1 MTLSNDPLQS
11 GAPGIG
17 ERLRTAREA
26 RGLSLEAVAAE
37 LRIRIVILAAME
49 REDHTALP
57 ERVYLLGLLRTYAR
71 FLGLDP
77 ATVAAGWAGEPRAP
91 DAPLEAPQ
99 ATWGGGRA
107 GARIE
112 SGLRQSFRNLLSLGL
127 VGLVVL
133 GAVGFL
139 AAQAIRFAS
148 PPVISVT
155 SPAEEVLSLAAGT
168 PATTVRGTAGAGT
181 QVLIQNAIGDSV
193 TTQADP
199 SGIWSIEVPL
209 SGGRNEFDISAADPA
224 TGSASGAATRRVFI
238 VALPANDAPQL
249 DVLTPTAGLRVSGGP
264 VPISLTTVP
273 NGEVLIVATSSAGE
287 VINSSLPAQPDGRVQ
302 SDLLLPGGAW
312 RISLQVSSP
321 NGTISEVLRDV
332 EVVFAGVT
340 VTLTGSDAG
349 TWVRVWID
357 GAVDPNTGPSGI
369 TLAKG
374 ESRTI
379 RGVSAVEIRFGDPR
393 GALVAL
399 NGRML
404 GERGTAGVPE
414 SWSFRADGRVLSS
427 NRK

>member
-1 MTLSNDPLQS
+1 MTASNDPLQS
-11 GAPGIG
+11 TAPGIG
-17 ERLRTAREA
+17 ERLRAAREA

-37 LRIRIVILAAME
+37 LRIRSLILAAME
-49 REDHTALP
+49 REDHAALP

-77 ATVAAGWAGEPRAP
+77 TNVAASWAGVPSAP
-91 DAPLEAPQ
+91 APEPQ
-99 ATWGGGRA
+99 AKWGDGKA

-112 SGLRQSFRNLLSLGL
+112 SGLRQSLRNLLSLGL
-127 VGLVVL
+127 VGLVVV

-155 SPAEEVLSLAAGT
+155 SPAEEVISLVAGT

-193 TTQADP
+193 TTQADT

-238 VALPANDAPQL
+238 VELPANDAPQL

-273 NGEVLIVATSSAGE
+273 SGQVMIVATSSAGE
-287 VINSSLPAQPDGRVQ
+287 VINGSLPAQPDGKVQ
-302 SDLLLPGGAW
+302 GDLLLPEGAW

-379 RGVSAVEIRFGDPR
+379 RGVSVVEIRFGDPR

-404 GERGTAGVPE
+404 GERGTAGIPE

>member
-1 MTLSNDPLQS
+1 MTASNDPLQS
-11 GAPGIG
+11 TAPGIG
-17 ERLRTAREA
+17 ERLRAAREA

-37 LRIRIVILAAME
+37 LRIRIIILAAME
-49 REDHTALP
+49 REDHAALP

-77 ATVAAGWAGEPRAP
+77 ANVAASWAGAP
-91 DAPLEAPQ
+91 SAPAPEPQ
-99 ATWGGGRA
+99 AKWGDGKA

-112 SGLRQSFRNLLSLGL
+112 SGLRQSLRNLLSLGL
-127 VGLVVL
+127 VGLVVV

-193 TTQADP
+193 TTQADT

-238 VALPANDAPQL
+238 VELPANDAPQL

-273 NGEVLIVATSSAGE
+273 SGQVMIVATSSAGE
-287 VINSSLPAQPDGRVQ
+287 VINGSLTAQPDGKVQ
-302 SDLLLPGGAW
+302 GDLLLPEGAW

>member
-49 REDHTALP
+49 REDQTALP

-349 TWVRVWID
+349 TWVRIWID

-404 GERGTAGVPE
+404 DERGTAGVPE

>member
-1 MTLSNDPLQS
+1 MTASNDPLQS
-11 GAPGIG
+11 TAPGIG
-17 ERLRTAREA
+17 ERLRAAREA

-37 LRIRIVILAAME
+37 LRIRSLILAAME
-49 REDHTALP
+49 REDHAALP

-77 ATVAAGWAGEPRAP
+77 TNVAASWAGVPSAP
-91 DAPLEAPQ
+91 APEPQ
-99 ATWGGGRA
+99 AKWGDGKA

-112 SGLRQSFRNLLSLGL
+112 SGLRQSLRNLLSLGL
-127 VGLVVL
+127 VGLVVV

-155 SPAEEVLSLAAGT
+155 SPAEEVISLVAGT

-193 TTQADP
+193 TTQADT

-224 TGSASGAATRRVFI
+224 TGSASGVAIRRVFI
-238 VALPANDAPQL
+238 VELPANDAPQL

-273 NGEVLIVATSSAGE
+273 SGQVMIVATSSAGE
-287 VINSSLPAQPDGRVQ
+287 VINGSLPAQPDGKVQ
-302 SDLLLPGGAW
+302 GDLLLPEGAW

-379 RGVSAVEIRFGDPR
+379 RGVSVVEIRFGDPR

>member
-181 QVLIQNAIGDSV
+181 QVLIQNSIGDSV

-349 TWVRVWID
+349 TWVRIWID

-374 ESRTI
+374 EARTI
-379 RGVSAVEIRFGDPR
+379 RGLSAVEIRFGDPR

>member
-1 MTLSNDPLQS
+1 MTVSNDPLQS
-11 GAPGIG
+11 AAPGIG
-17 ERLRTAREA
+17 ERLRAAREA

-37 LRIRIVILAAME
+37 LRIRVVILAAME
-49 REDHTALP
+49 REDHAALP

-77 ATVAAGWAGEPRAP
+77 ANVAAGWAGVP
-91 DAPLEAPQ
+91 DAPATEPQ
-99 ATWGGGRA
+99 AKWGDGKA

-112 SGLRQSFRNLLSLGL
+112 SGLRQSFRNLLGLGL

-148 PPVISVT
+148 PPVVNVT

-193 TTQADP
+193 TTQADT

-224 TGSASGAATRRVFI
+224 TGSAGGAAIRRVFI
-238 VALPANDAPQL
+238 VALPANDAPPL
-249 DVLTPTAGLRVSGGP
+249 DVLTPTAGLRISGGP

-273 NGEVLIVATSSAGE
+273 SGQVMIVATSSAGE
-287 VINSSLPAQPDGRVQ
+287 VVNSSLPAQPDGKVQ
-302 SDLLLPGGAW
+302 GDLLLPEGTW

-321 NGTISEVLRDV
+321 SGTISEALRDV

-340 VTLTGSDAG
+340 VVLIGSDTG

-374 ESRTI
+374 ETRTI
-379 RGVSAVEIRFGDPR
+379 RGLSEVEIRFGNPR

>member
-1 MTLSNDPLQS
+1 MTVSNDPMQS
-11 GAPGIG
+11 TAPGIG
-17 ERLRTAREA
+17 ERLRAAREA

-37 LRIRIVILAAME
+37 LRIRTVILAAME
-49 REDHTALP
+49 REDHAALP

-77 ATVAAGWAGEPRAP
+77 ANVAAGWAGVPGAPATEP
-91 DAPLEAPQ
+91 EAK
-99 ATWGGGRA
+99 WGEGKP

-112 SGLRQSFRNLLSLGL
+112 SGLRQSLRNLLSLGL

-148 PPVISVT
+148 PPVINVT
-155 SPAEEVLSLAAGT
+155 SPAGEVLSLVAGT

-193 TTQADP
+193 TTQADT

-224 TGSASGAATRRVFI
+224 TGSAGGAAIRRVFI
-238 VALPANDAPQL
+238 VALPANDAPPL
-249 DVLTPTAGLRVSGGP
+249 DVLTPAAGLRISGGP
-264 VPISLTTVP
+264 VPISLTTLP
-273 NGEVLIVATSSAGE
+273 SGEVLIVATSSAGE
-287 VINSSLPAQPDGRVQ
+287 VINSSLPAQPDGKVQ
-302 SDLLLPGGAW
+302 GDLLLPEGTW

-321 NGTISEVLRDV
+321 SGTTSEALRDV

-340 VTLTGSDAG
+340 VVLIGSDTG
-349 TWVRVWID
+349 TWMRIWID
-357 GAVDPNTGPSGI
+357 GVVDPNTGPSGV

-374 ESRTI
+374 KTRTI
-379 RGVSAVEIRFGDPR
+379 RGLNAVEIRFGNPR

>member
-1 MTLSNDPLQS
+1 MTVSNDPLQS

-17 ERLRTAREA
+17 ERLRAAREA
-26 RGLSLEAVAAE
+26 RGLSMEAVSAE
-37 LRIRIVILAAME
+37 LRIRVIILAAME
-49 REDHTALP
+49 REDHAALP

-77 ATVAAGWAGEPRAP
+77 ATVAAGWAGEPGAP
-91 DAPLEAPQ
+91 VEEAH
-99 ATWGGGRA
+99 ATWGGRRT

-112 SGLRQSFRNLLSLGL
+112 NGLRQSLGNLLGFGL
-127 VGLVVL
+127 VGLVIV
-133 GAVGFL
+133 GAVAFL
-139 AAQAIRFAS
+139 AAQAIRFAT
-148 PPVISVT
+148 PPVINVT
-155 SPAEEVLSLAAGT
+155 SPAEEVISLTSGT

-193 TTQADP
+193 TTQADS

-209 SGGRNEFDISAADPA
+209 SGGRNEYDISAADPA

-249 DVLTPTAGLRVSGGP
+249 DVLTPTAGLRISGGP
-264 VPISLTTVP
+264 IPISLTTLP
-273 NGEVLIVATSSAGE
+273 NGAVRVVATSGTGE
-287 VINSSLPAQPDGRVQ
+287 VINRILPAQPDGKVQ
-302 SDLLLPGGAW
+302 SDLLLPQGMW

-321 NGTISEVLRDV
+321 SGTISEVLRDV

-357 GAVDPNTGPSGI
+357 GAVDPMTGPSGI

-374 ESRTI
+374 ENRTI
-379 RGVSAVEIRFGDPR
+379 RGLSVVEIRFGNPR

-404 GERGTAGVPE
+404 GERGTDGIPE

>member
-1 MTLSNDPLQS
+1 MTASNDPLQRT
-11 GAPGIG
+11 APGIG
-17 ERLRTAREA
+17 ERLRAAREA

-37 LRIRIVILAAME
+37 LRIRSVILAAME
-49 REDHTALP
+49 REDHAALP

-77 ATVAAGWAGEPRAP
+77 ANVAAGWAGVPNAPPSEPRATLA
-91 DAPLEAPQ
+91 DRKA
-99 ATWGGGRA
+99 GG
-107 GARIE
+107 RIE
-112 SGLRQSFRNLLSLGL
+112 SGLRQSLRNLLGLGL
-127 VGLVVL
+127 VGLVVV
-133 GAVGFL
+133 GAIGFL

-155 SPAEEVLSLAAGT
+155 SPAEEVISLVAGT

-193 TTQADP
+193 TTQADT

-224 TGSASGAATRRVFI
+224 TGSASGVATRRVFI
-238 VALPANDAPQL
+238 VELPENDAPQL
-249 DVLTPTAGLRVSGGP
+249 DVLTPSAGLRVSGGP
-264 VPISLTTVP
+264 VPISLTTEP
-273 NGEVLIVATSSAGE
+273 SGQVLIVATSSTGE
-287 VINSSLPAQPDGRVQ
+287 VISSSLPAQPDGKVQ
-302 SDLLLPGGAW
+302 GDLLVPEGAW
-312 RISLQVSSP
+312 RISLQANSP

-340 VTLTGSDAG
+340 VTLTGSESG

-369 TLAKG
+369 TLANG
-374 ESRTI
+374 ETRTI
-379 RGVSAVEIRFGDPR
+379 RGLNAVEIRFGDPR

-404 GERGTAGVPE
+404 GERGTAGVPG
-414 SWSFRADGRVLSS
+414 SWSFRADGRVLGS

>member
-1 MTLSNDPLQS
+1 MTVNNDPLQG

-17 ERLRTAREA
+17 ARLRAAREA
-26 RGLSLEAVAAE
+26 RALTLEAVAAE
-37 LRIRIVILAAME
+37 LRIRVIILSAME
-49 REDHTALP
+49 REDHAALP

-77 ATVAAGWAGEPRAP
+77 ATVTAGWAGEPGAP
-91 DAPLEAPQ
+91 IDAPQ
-99 ATWGGGRA
+99 STWGGGRA

-112 SGLRQSFRNLLSLGL
+112 RGLRQSLRSLLGLGL
-127 VGLVVL
+127 VGLVVI

-148 PPVISVT
+148 PPVVSVT
-155 SPAEEVLSLAAGT
+155 SPAEEVLSLASGT
-168 PATTVRGTAGAGT
+168 PVTTVRGTAGSGT
-181 QVLIQNAIGDSV
+181 QVIIHNAIGDSV
-193 TTQADP
+193 TTQADA
-199 SGIWSIEVPL
+199 SGIWSIELPL

-224 TGSASGAATRRVFI
+224 TGSASGVATRRVFI
-238 VALPANDAPQL
+238 VALPTTDAPPL
-249 DVLTPTAGLRVSGGP
+249 EVLTPTAGLRVSGGP
-264 VPISLTTVP
+264 VPVSLTTLA
-273 NGEVLIVATSSAGE
+273 NGEVFIVATSSTGE
-287 VINSSLPAQPDGRVQ
+287 VLSSTLRAQPDGKVQ
-302 SDLLLPGGAW
+302 SDLLLPQGVW
-312 RISLQVSSP
+312 RINLKVTSAS
-321 NGTISEVLRDV
+321 GTMSEVTRDV

-340 VTLTGSDAG
+340 VVLIGSDAG

-357 GAVDPNTGPSGI
+357 GAVDPATGPSGI

-374 ESRTI
+374 ESRTL
-379 RGVSAVEIRFGDPR
+379 RGQNSVEIRFGNPR

-404 GERGTAGVPE
+404 GERGTTGVPE

>member
-1 MTLSNDPLQS
+1 MTASNDPLQS
-11 GAPGIG
+11 TAPGIG
-17 ERLRTAREA
+17 ERLRAAREA

-37 LRIRIVILAAME
+37 LRIRSVILAAME
-49 REDHTALP
+49 REDHAALP

-77 ATVAAGWAGEPRAP
+77 TNVAASWAGVPSAP
-91 DAPLEAPQ
+91 APEPQ
-99 ATWGGGRA
+99 AKWGDGKA

-112 SGLRQSFRNLLSLGL
+112 SGLRQSLRNLLSLGL
-127 VGLVVL
+127 VGLVVV

-155 SPAEEVLSLAAGT
+155 SPAEEVISLVAGT

-193 TTQADP
+193 TTQADT

-238 VALPANDAPQL
+238 VELPANDAPQL

-273 NGEVLIVATSSAGE
+273 SGQVMIVATSSAGE
-287 VINSSLPAQPDGRVQ
+287 VINGSLPAQPDGKVQ
-302 SDLLLPGGAW
+302 GDLLLPEGAW

-379 RGVSAVEIRFGDPR
+379 RGVSVVEIRFGDPR

-404 GERGTAGVPE
+404 GERGTAGIPE

>member
-1 MTLSNDPLQS
+1 MTASNDPLQS
-11 GAPGIG
+11 TAPGIG
-17 ERLRTAREA
+17 ERLRAAREA

-37 LRIRIVILAAME
+37 LRIRSLILAAME
-49 REDHTALP
+49 REDHAALP

-77 ATVAAGWAGEPRAP
+77 TNVAASWAGVPSAP
-91 DAPLEAPQ
+91 APEPQ
-99 ATWGGGRA
+99 AKWGDGKA

-112 SGLRQSFRNLLSLGL
+112 SGLRQSLRNLLSLGL
-127 VGLVVL
+127 VGLVVV

-155 SPAEEVLSLAAGT
+155 SPAEEVISLVAGT

-193 TTQADP
+193 TTQADT

-238 VALPANDAPQL
+238 VELPANDAPQL

-273 NGEVLIVATSSAGE
+273 SGQVMIVATSSAGE
-287 VINSSLPAQPDGRVQ
+287 VINGSLPAQPDGKVQ
-302 SDLLLPGGAW
+302 GDLLLPEGAW

-379 RGVSAVEIRFGDPR
+379 RGVSVVEIRFGDPR

>member
-1 MTLSNDPLQS
+1 MTASNDPLQS
-11 GAPGIG
+11 TAPGIG
-17 ERLRTAREA
+17 ERLRAAREA

-37 LRIRIVILAAME
+37 LRIRSVILAAME
-49 REDHTALP
+49 REDHAALP

-77 ATVAAGWAGEPRAP
+77 TNVAASWAGVPSAP
-91 DAPLEAPQ
+91 APEPQ
-99 ATWGGGRA
+99 AKWGDGKA

-112 SGLRQSFRNLLSLGL
+112 SGLRQSLRNLLSLGL
-127 VGLVVL
+127 VGLVVV

-155 SPAEEVLSLAAGT
+155 NPAEEVLSLVAGT

-193 TTQADP
+193 TTQADT

-238 VALPANDAPQL
+238 VELPANDAPQL

-273 NGEVLIVATSSAGE
+273 SGEVLIVATSSAGE
-287 VINSSLPAQPDGRVQ
+287 VINSSLPAQPDGKVQ
-302 SDLLLPGGAW
+302 GDLLLPEGAW

-340 VTLTGSDAG
+340 VTLTGSGAG

>member
-1 MTLSNDPLQS
+1 MTVSNDPLQS
-11 GAPGIG
+11 VAPGIG
-17 ERLRTAREA
+17 ERLRAAREA

-37 LRIRIVILAAME
+37 LRIRSVILAAME
-49 REDHTALP
+49 REDHAALP

-77 ATVAAGWAGEPRAP
+77 ANVAASWAGVPSAP
-91 DAPLEAPQ
+91 APEPQ
-99 ATWGGGRA
+99 AKWGDGKA

-112 SGLRQSFRNLLSLGL
+112 SGLRQSLRNLLSLGL
-127 VGLVVL
+127 VGLVVV

-139 AAQAIRFAS
+139 AVEAIRFAS
-148 PPVISVT
+148 PPVVNVT

-193 TTQADP
+193 TTQADT

-224 TGSASGAATRRVFI
+224 TGSAGGAAIRRVFI
-238 VALPANDAPQL
+238 VALPANDAPPL
-249 DVLTPTAGLRVSGGP
+249 DVLTPTAGLRISGGP

-273 NGEVLIVATSSAGE
+273 SGQVMIVATSSAGE
-287 VINSSLPAQPDGRVQ
+287 VVNSSLPAQPDGKVQ
-302 SDLLLPGGAW
+302 GDLLLPEGTW

-321 NGTISEVLRDV
+321 SGTISEALRDV

-340 VTLTGSDAG
+340 VVLIGSDTG

-357 GAVDPNTGPSGI
+357 GAVDPNTGPSGT

-374 ESRTI
+374 ETRTI
-379 RGVSAVEIRFGDPR
+379 RGLSTVEMRFGNPR
-393 GALVAL
+393 GVLVAL

-414 SWSFRADGRVLSS
+414 SWSFRADGSVLSS